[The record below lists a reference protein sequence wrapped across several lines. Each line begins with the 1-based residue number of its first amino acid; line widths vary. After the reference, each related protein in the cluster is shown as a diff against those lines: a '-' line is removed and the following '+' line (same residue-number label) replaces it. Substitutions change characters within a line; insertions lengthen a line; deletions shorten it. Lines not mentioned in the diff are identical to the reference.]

1 MPYLTC
7 LFSHLITPG
16 PFMFIEDF
24 IITMVVNIDD
34 QLHRMQNRLGN
45 KPLGVFGREFLH
57 YMH

>member
-1 MPYLTC
+1 
-7 LFSHLITPG
+7 
-16 PFMFIEDF
+16 MFIEDF